1 MVYTADEVQEMLH
14 IGRNSIYDYLG
25 EVYREQYPFR
35 VIKIGKQYRI
45 PKASFDKWIQSDIW
59 TKVKKLKGL
68 NIKFKPFEF
77 LSEAVLCFEFCFPD
91 VYEICLKYLF
101 QYDWDT
107 ELAE

>member
-45 PKASFDKWIQSDIW
+45 PKASFYKWIQSDIW

-77 LSEAVLCFEFCFPD
+77 LSEGNS
-91 VYEICLKYLF
+91 YTKTIYLD
-101 QYDWDT
+101 QNLGAMHCIS
-107 ELAE
+107 E